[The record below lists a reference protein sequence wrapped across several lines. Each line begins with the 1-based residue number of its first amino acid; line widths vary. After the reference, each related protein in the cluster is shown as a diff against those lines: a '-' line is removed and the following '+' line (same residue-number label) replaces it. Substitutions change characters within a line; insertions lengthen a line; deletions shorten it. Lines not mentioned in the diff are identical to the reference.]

1 MTIIFAILILL
12 IILLALLNL
21 HLLANEEHIKRQLQ
35 TLSDALSENNKKLRA
50 ALYGLSTVPEKD
62 EMPLKNIPDVIAA
75 LTAKIAAQ
83 KTVADSVA
91 VLVPE
96 LRKELQDA
104 IDASKAGGLTDEQ
117 VSLFQA
123 IADGIDAN
131 SSELQAAVS
140 TNTEVDP
147 NNPS

>member
-1 MTIIFAILILL
+1 MTTIFAVLIIL

-21 HLLANEEHIKRQLQ
+21 HLLANEDHIMQQLQ
-35 TLSDALSENNKKLRA
+35 TLSDAVSENNKKLLI
-50 ALYGLSTVPEKD
+50 ALTGKPAVQEKS
-62 EMPLKNIPDVIAA
+62 EMPLKNIPDVISA
-75 LTAKIAAQ
+75 LVAKIAAQ

-104 IDASKAGGLTDEQ
+104 IDASKAAGLTEDQ
-117 VSLFQA
+117 LAQFQA
-123 IADGIDAN
+123 IADSVDAN
-131 SSELQAAVS
+131 SAELQAAVS
-140 TNTEVDP
+140 TNTTVDP